1 MSETVSEKKQNISTQ
16 QSTDPVID
24 PVADPESSNEEL
36 EQETTI
42 RKVVAKV
49 IESEFS
55 GPIPPPNIMRG
66 YEEILPGAAD
76 RILSMAERQ
85 SQHRQDMEKKIVEA
99 EARDSYHGVWFAF
112 IMGMTSLACGTAVA
126 LLIREGSGVIM
137 GSIFGAAGLGTIIT
151 AFIKG
156 TRSNKK

>member
-24 PVADPESSNEEL
+24 PVADPESSSEEL

-42 RKVVAKV
+42 RKVVAQV

-126 LLIREGSGVIM
+126 
-137 GSIFGAAGLGTIIT
+137 
-151 AFIKG
+151 
-156 TRSNKK
+156 

>member
-85 SQHRQDMEKKIVEA
+85 IEYFLWQS
-99 EARDSYHGVWFAF
+99 
-112 IMGMTSLACGTAVA
+112 
-126 LLIREGSGVIM
+126 GSH
-137 GSIFGAAGLGTIIT
+137 SIGRIW
-151 AFIKG
+151 K
-156 TRSNKK
+156 RK